1 MFFKKAASI
10 NFANKVMKKNR
21 IPILLYNKHWRSLY
35 NNNMNKSME
44 NLSKELEKLLIEQ
57 KQAQD
62 KLRVNKEKKRV
73 LMNKIIHLSDLL
85 NSKGEEVQ
93 VSSIE
98 DAKNEI
104 NALNEEIDQLL
115 EELEIYPE
123 KIEHVNL
130 ELLKATAKV
139 SYAEINTTQSRL
151 KTVDEEIERLREKL
165 GEYRDEKESLEK
177 KVQVIYSL
185 LHSIIGPDE
194 IEQLDIKFFED

>member
-1 MFFKKAASI
+1 
-10 NFANKVMKKNR
+10 MKKNR

-73 LMNKIIHLSDLL
+73 LMNKIIQLSDLL

-98 DAKNEI
+98 DA
-104 NALNEEIDQLL
+104 
-115 EELEIYPE
+115 
-123 KIEHVNL
+123 
-130 ELLKATAKV
+130 
-139 SYAEINTTQSRL
+139 
-151 KTVDEEIERLREKL
+151 
-165 GEYRDEKESLEK
+165 
-177 KVQVIYSL
+177 
-185 LHSIIGPDE
+185 
-194 IEQLDIKFFED
+194 

>member
-1 MFFKKAASI
+1 M
-10 NFANKVMKKNR
+10 
-21 IPILLYNKHWRSLY
+21 
-35 NNNMNKSME
+35 
-44 NLSKELEKLLIEQ
+44 
-57 KQAQD
+57 
-62 KLRVNKEKKRV
+62 
-73 LMNKIIHLSDLL
+73 
-85 NSKGEEVQ
+85 
-93 VSSIE
+93 
-98 DAKNEI
+98 
-104 NALNEEIDQLL
+104 L

-151 KTVDEEIERLREKL
+151 KTVDEEIEQLREKL

>member
-10 NFANKVMKKNR
+10 NFANKVMKKSR
-21 IPILLYNKHWRSLY
+21 IPILLYNKHWRGLY

-57 KQAQD
+57 KQSQD

-104 NALNEEIDQLL
+104 NTLNEEIDQLL
-115 EELEIYPE
+115 EDLEVYPE
-123 KIEHVNL
+123 KIENVNL

-139 SYAEINTTQSRL
+139 SYAEINNTQSRL

-177 KVQVIYSL
+177 KVQTIYSL

>member
-1 MFFKKAASI
+1 
-10 NFANKVMKKNR
+10 
-21 IPILLYNKHWRSLY
+21 
-35 NNNMNKSME
+35 ME

-85 NSKGEEVQ
+85 ISKGEEVQ

-151 KTVDEEIERLREKL
+151 KTVDEEIEQLREKL